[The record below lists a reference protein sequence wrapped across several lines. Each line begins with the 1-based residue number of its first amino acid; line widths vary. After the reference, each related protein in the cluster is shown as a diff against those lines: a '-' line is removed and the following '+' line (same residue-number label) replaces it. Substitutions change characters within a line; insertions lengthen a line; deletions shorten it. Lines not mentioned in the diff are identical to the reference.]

1 MNAIIEINH
10 VLEAIN
16 RHVSQ
21 AEKAQEQG
29 DVEGKLAHARAAF
42 LLVGDIRAIV
52 DCAEEAVDLDLFFEG
67 VAAYKNVTRALLE
80 LLLA

>member
-10 VLEAIN
+10 TLEAIN
-16 RHVSQ
+16 NHISQ

-29 DVEGKLAHARAAF
+29 DAEGKLAHARAAF
-42 LLVGDIRAIV
+42 LLVGDIRAII
-52 DCAEEAVDLDLFFEG
+52 DSAEEAVDLDLFFEAVG
-67 VAAYKNVTRALLE
+67 AYKNATRALLE